1 MELLRALRA
10 YQWVKN
16 LLVFVPPV
24 TAHRILEE
32 AALLPTLQTFAAF
45 CLAASGTYLVNDYL
59 DLEADRR
66 HPRKRLRPF
75 ASGRLPVRYALFG
88 PVLVAVALG
97 IAAAVSPW
105 VFLALLSYATLSLLY
120 SKQIKRHPLAD
131 VFCLAA
137 LYLLRVVAGG
147 LSSGSHASVWLL
159 NFSGFL
165 FLSLG
170 FLKRYTEISQP
181 DADAPPAANHRGYER
196 SDAALLCTMGI
207 GSSFVSS
214 MVLALYVNSAQA
226 YSSYRMPTLLWG
238 VVPLILFWQ
247 CRMWLA
253 AVRGQMTDDPI
264 IYASKDRVSHLA
276 VAAAVLIYF
285 LASVGWG
292 PS

>member
-1 MELLRALRA
+1 MRT

-24 TAHRILEE
+24 AAHRILEK
-32 AALLPTLQTFAAF
+32 AAFLPTLCTFAAF
-45 CLAASGTYLVNDYL
+45 CLAASGTYLLNDYL

-75 ASGRLPVRYALFG
+75 ASGRLPIRYALFG
-88 PVLVAVALG
+88 PVLIAVALG
-97 IAAAVSPW
+97 FATTVSPW
-105 VFLALLSYATLSLLY
+105 VFLALLSYTALSLLY
-120 SKQIKRHPLAD
+120 SKEVKKQPLAD
-131 VFCLAA
+131 VFSLAA

-170 FLKRYTEISQP
+170 FLKRYTEMSQP
-181 DADAPPAANHRGYER
+181 GADAPPTPTHRGYA
-196 SDAALLCTMGI
+196 SADSPLLCMMGV

-214 MVLALYVNSAQA
+214 MILALYVNSTQA
-226 YSSYRMPTLLWG
+226 YSSYSAPTLLWG
-238 VVPLILFWQ
+238 VVPLIQFWQ

-264 IYASKDRVSHLA
+264 IFASRDRVSHV
-276 VAAAVLIYF
+276 VAAGAVLIYI
-285 LASVGWG
+285 LASMDW
-292 PS
+292 SRF